1 MSQEKITTKQIL
13 AFHWKQA
20 MRYPKLVALTFIVA
34 PTSVILERYITPLII
49 AALLLGIQNG
59 TVTLAS
65 SWWMIVVYGVLQL
78 LTQVVG
84 SRVTLWAVW
93 AVQVEGSRAIYRET
107 YEKLTRQSLNF
118 YNNNFAGSL
127 VARVNKI
134 AAAFIEFWNSTVYE
148 VLFIVTSVVA
158 TVVGTALLFWQYAVI
173 LVIFII
179 IFSITAYYG
188 TRFMRSRREERAKA
202 YTKIS
207 ARLSD
212 SISNMF
218 AVKIDSRELYEQRRF
233 NETVDTMVEKEYY
246 VRSGLIGTST
256 VYSFIIALIRIS
268 VLVFSIWAV
277 QTGAANAAVVYLLLT
292 YTFNLIGE
300 IWNITNVFRSLYQ
313 VTGDSEEMLETLAE
327 PISIVD
333 TSSDQLRIKHGEIVV
348 NNVSFHHDDDPTL
361 LFKQLNLVIP
371 AGQKVGIVG
380 MSGSGK
386 TTLTKLLL
394 RFLDPTSGEI
404 TIDGTDISSVTQASL
419 HRVVAYVPQEPLL
432 FHRSISENIG
442 YSRPD
447 ASQKEIIVA
456 AKKAHAD
463 EFVENLPK
471 GYETLVGERGVKL
484 SGGQRQRVAI
494 ARAILKNAPILILDE
509 ATSALDSESEQLIQ
523 KALAQLMKGKT
534 SIVIAHRLSTIAKLD
549 RIIVLEDGHIV
560 EDGTHA
566 DLLKQNG
573 RYAKL
578 WGRQSGGFI
587 EE

>member
-1 MSQEKITTKQIL
+1 
-13 AFHWKQA
+13 
-20 MRYPKLVALTFIVA
+20 
-34 PTSVILERYITPLII
+34 
-49 AALLLGIQNG
+49 
-59 TVTLAS
+59 
-65 SWWMIVVYGVLQL
+65 
-78 LTQVVG
+78 
-84 SRVTLWAVW
+84 
-93 AVQVEGSRAIYRET
+93 
-107 YEKLTRQSLNF
+107 
-118 YNNNFAGSL
+118 
-127 VARVNKI
+127 
-134 AAAFIEFWNSTVYE
+134 
-148 VLFIVTSVVA
+148 
-158 TVVGTALLFWQYAVI
+158 
-173 LVIFII
+173 
-179 IFSITAYYG
+179 
-188 TRFMRSRREERAKA
+188 
-202 YTKIS
+202 
-207 ARLSD
+207 
-212 SISNMF
+212 
-218 AVKIDSRELYEQRRF
+218 
-233 NETVDTMVEKEYY
+233 MVEKEYY

-268 VLVFSIWAV
+268 VLVFSIWTV

-327 PISIVD
+327 PTSIVD

-348 NNVSFHHDDDPTL
+348 NNVSFHHDDNPTL

-447 ASQKEIIVA
+447 ASQKEIVVA

-463 EFVENLPK
+463 KFVENLPK
-471 GYETLVGERGVKL
+471 GYETLVGERGIKL

-549 RIIVLEDGHIV
+549 RIIVLEDGRIV

-578 WGRQSGGFI
+578 WSRQSGGFI